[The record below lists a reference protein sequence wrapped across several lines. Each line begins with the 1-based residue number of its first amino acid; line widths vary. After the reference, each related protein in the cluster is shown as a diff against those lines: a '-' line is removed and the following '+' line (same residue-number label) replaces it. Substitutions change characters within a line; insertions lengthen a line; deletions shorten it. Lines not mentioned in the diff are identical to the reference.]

1 MEGEIVQQ
9 VMASGATTVVGLMAT
24 DAWTQVRTRLA
35 ALFGRGRN
43 TEEVSAE
50 LEEIRVEVVRAGD
63 DAELIEDSTAEV
75 RGRIRRLVRQD
86 PATAAELQAIL
97 DEFRP
102 HLPEQ
107 PRAVVNNAIHGGSFG
122 GGIVIQAHTSTV
134 NGVLPQEPKPR

>member
-35 ALFGRGRN
+35 ALFARGRGA
-43 TEEVSAE
+43 EEVSAE
-50 LEEIRVEVVRAGD
+50 LEEIRVEVVRAGH
-63 DAELIEDSTAEV
+63 DAEAVEDSTAEV

-86 PATAAELQAIL
+86 PAAAAELQEIL
-97 DEFRP
+97 EEFRH

-107 PRAVVNNAIHGGSFG
+107 PQVVVNNTIHGGSFG
-122 GGIVIQAHTSTV
+122 SGIVVQAHTSTV
-134 NGVLPQEPKPR
+134 NGVLPQEPRPR